1 MINKIDIP
9 STLYADQVGLWNE
22 DGKAEFMVRRITEK
36 PLEGIRVMAV
46 SEREA
51 KEVYLKG

>member
-22 DGKAEFMVRRITEK
+22 DGRAEFMVRWITEK